1 MMSSSCDYHYH
12 ILEYSLWCKSL
23 KDILGRNPGTQGAD
37 NGWKINSGAKL
48 VSTCQSY
55 QDNETERC
63 IEENTFAQ
71 SDIVKNIL
79 LGSKPHSKEVLKG
92 KQLDNNRSISV
103 LNNLSPIFA
112 LTAHGMTFAWNSA
125 ERISPKIRS

>member
-1 MMSSSCDYHYH
+1 M
-12 ILEYSLWCKSL
+12 
-23 KDILGRNPGTQGAD
+23 
-37 NGWKINSGAKL
+37 

-79 LGSKPHSKEVLKG
+79 LGNKQDSKDVLKG
-92 KQLDNNRSISV
+92 KQLDNKQTISV
-103 LNNLSPIFA
+103 LGDLSPIFA
-112 LTAHGMTFAWNSA
+112 LTAHGMTFTWNSA
-125 ERISPKIRS
+125 KKVSPQIR

>member
-1 MMSSSCDYHYH
+1 MMSSSCHYHYH
-12 ILEYSLWCKSL
+12 ILKYSLWCKSL
-23 KDILGRNPGTQGAD
+23 KDILGRNPPD
-37 NGWKINSGAKL
+37 NGWKINSAAKL
-48 VSTCQSY
+48 VGTCQSY

-71 SDIVKNIL
+71 SDIVKDIL
-79 LGSKPHSKEVLKG
+79 LGSKPDSKEVLKG

-103 LNNLSPIFA
+103 LGHISPIFA

>member
-1 MMSSSCDYHYH
+1 M
-12 ILEYSLWCKSL
+12 
-23 KDILGRNPGTQGAD
+23 
-37 NGWKINSGAKL
+37 

-71 SDIVKNIL
+71 GDIVKDIL
-79 LGSKPHSKEVLKG
+79 HGSKSDSKEVLKG

-103 LNNLSPIFA
+103 LGHISPIFA

>member
-1 MMSSSCDYHYH
+1 M
-12 ILEYSLWCKSL
+12 
-23 KDILGRNPGTQGAD
+23 
-37 NGWKINSGAKL
+37 

-71 SDIVKNIL
+71 SDIVKDIL
-79 LGSKPHSKEVLKG
+79 LGSKPDSKEVLKG

-103 LNNLSPIFA
+103 LGHISPIFA

-125 ERISPKIRS
+125 ERISPQIRS